1 MIKAIAEVIKEGIQY
16 LTLLQKTRPQRR
28 MKAAI
33 EAAEKYIFVNDRIGE
48 YKNIDKERQE
58 QLLTHYSKR
67 FFHYN

>member
-1 MIKAIAEVIKEGIQY
+1 
-16 LTLLQKTRPQRR
+16 